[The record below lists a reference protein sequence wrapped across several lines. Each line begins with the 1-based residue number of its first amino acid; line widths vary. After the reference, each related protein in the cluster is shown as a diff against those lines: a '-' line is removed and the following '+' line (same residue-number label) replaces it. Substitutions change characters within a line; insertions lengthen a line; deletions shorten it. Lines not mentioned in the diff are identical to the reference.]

1 MYKILIVDD
10 EQIERD
16 GVRFLLNKFAYLFE
30 IAARNNGRE
39 ALAFLREQPVDV
51 ICTDI
56 KMPFMDGLELC
67 AEARKLIPSV
77 RLILLTAYSEFSY
90 ARKAIQVQADDYLLK
105 PV

>member
-16 GVRFLLNKFAYLFE
+16 GVRFLLNKFAYPFE

-51 ICTDI
+51 SAPTSKCRSW
-56 KMPFMDGLELC
+56 MGWSFV
-67 AEARKLIPSV
+67 RKRES
-77 RLILLTAYSEFSY
+77 
-90 ARKAIQVQADDYLLK
+90 
-105 PV
+105 